1 MPVHLPAISRRRFI
15 RSCVAAGAGLALG
28 PRFLDAADPAATAA
42 VFRAADPHVWAMLA
56 DTHIA
61 ADPARLGRGCNMT
74 DHLNHVCREI
84 QIGRA
89 SCRERV
95 EDCEVGGPLEKK

>member
-28 PRFLDAADPAATAA
+28 PRFLDAANPAATAA

-84 QIGRA
+84 RA
-89 SCRERV
+89 LQTAPAGV
-95 EDCEVGGPLEKK
+95 IVHGDCAIS